1 MDCLAVL
8 DQFLKENQIAFSAEV
23 PMKDYTT
30 FKIGGNCRRMV
41 WPSSGCEIRKLL
53 TFCREKQLPLYLVG
67 NGSNLLVA
75 DGGLDGIVLQ
85 LGSRFSGIFLEGETQ
100 VVCESGAT
108 LARACVFAKDHGLT
122 GMEFA
127 YGIPGSVGGAAYMN
141 AGAYGG
147 EMKDII
153 AWCEHVDPEGNI
165 VRVAG
170 EELSFSYR
178 SSIYTDGENCIT
190 RVCFDLKPGN
200 REEIS
205 AAMEDYM
212 ERRRSK
218 QPLEFPSAGSTFK
231 RPKGGYASALIDQC
245 GLKGYSCGGA
255 KVSEK
260 HAGFIINYKNATCED
275 VLRLIGEVSHKVE
288 EETGFVL
295 EPEVKLL
302 P

>member
-1 MDCLAVL
+1 MDRLDLL
-8 DQFLKENQIAFSAEV
+8 DQFLNENGFAFSKEV
-23 PMKDYTT
+23 PMKDYTS
-30 FKIGGNCRRMV
+30 FKIGGNCRRMI
-41 WPSSGCEIRKLL
+41 WPSSVEEIERLVAYCNENKVP
-53 TFCREKQLPLYLVG
+53 FYLVG
-67 NGSNLLVA
+67 NGSNLLVP
-75 DGGLDGIVLQ
+75 DEGLDGVVLQ
-85 LGSRFSGIFLEGETQ
+85 LGGRFSGIALEGNK
-100 VVCESGAT
+100 VICEAGAT
-108 LARACVFAKDHGLT
+108 LAKACVFAREQGLS

-147 EMKDII
+147 EMKDVIV
-153 AWCEHVDPEGNI
+153 WCEHV
-165 VRVAG
+165 G
-170 EELSFSYR
+170 EDGTLGKYTVKELDFSYR
-178 SSIYTDGENCIT
+178 HSVYSNSKNCIT
-190 RVCFDLKPGN
+190 RVCFELKPGDPA
-200 REEIS
+200 EIG

-260 HAGFIINYKNATCED
+260 HAGFVINYNNATCGD
-275 VLRLIGEVSHKVE
+275 VLRLISEVSQKVE
-288 EETGFVL
+288 EKTGFIL

>member
-1 MDCLAVL
+1 
-8 DQFLKENQIAFSAEV
+8 
-23 PMKDYTT
+23 
-30 FKIGGNCRRMV
+30 
-41 WPSSGCEIRKLL
+41 
-53 TFCREKQLPLYLVG
+53 
-67 NGSNLLVA
+67 
-75 DGGLDGIVLQ
+75 
-85 LGSRFSGIFLEGETQ
+85 
-100 VVCESGAT
+100 
-108 LARACVFAKDHGLT
+108 
-122 GMEFA
+122 
-127 YGIPGSVGGAAYMN
+127 MN

-275 VLRLIGEVSHKVE
+275 VLRLIEEVSHKVK